1 MIAAVDTDSP
11 REVFFRVAAEMFSD
25 GNFNWGRVVALFYF
39 ASKLVLKVGGCR
51 ALSPGRLPS
60 GLRGPGSHEVNP
72 RDSPETTEGM
82 ERVSYGPLISFFIHV
97 FMHSAWAS
105 LVAQMIKNPPANA
118 GDRGL
123 IPGSERSPGKGNG
136 NPLQYSCLVNSRDR
150 RAWPAIVCG
159 VAKSRTQLSDPHT
172 HTHTHTHIQQT
183 FIGLMMCATCTWHP
197 GCRTE
202 LG

>member
-1 MIAAVDTDSP
+1 
-11 REVFFRVAAEMFSD
+11 MFSD

-118 GDRGL
+118 GDRRS
-123 IPGSERSPGKGNG
+123 IPESGRSPGEGNG

-159 VAKSRTQLSDPHT
+159 VAKSRTQLSDPPT